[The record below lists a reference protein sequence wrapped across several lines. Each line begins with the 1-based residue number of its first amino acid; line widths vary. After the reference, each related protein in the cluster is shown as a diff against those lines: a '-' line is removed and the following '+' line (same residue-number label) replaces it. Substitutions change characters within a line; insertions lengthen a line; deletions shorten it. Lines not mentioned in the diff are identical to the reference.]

1 MKKKILFSLIGAVII
16 FLWQFIS
23 FALVNFHQSSM
34 QYTKAQEEI
43 LQAMENSGLQEGMYL
58 LGQPDPSLSS
68 DAKKQEYKQYEGK
81 PFAIINYRKS
91 MSMDM
96 AMPMFR
102 GFLVAFVISWLLF
115 WIFLQQKDP
124 SLKNRVILALSV
136 GLIGFFFTPYTNFIW
151 YKNPD
156 IFAYF
161 ADGIVPWIILG
172 FIGHKMAR

>member
-1 MKKKILFSLIGAVII
+1 MKKKILFSLLGAVII

-23 FALVNFHQSSM
+23 FALVNLHQSSM
-34 QYTKAQEEI
+34 EYTTAQEEI
-43 LQAMENSGLQEGMYL
+43 LQALEASGLQEGMYF
-58 LGQPDPSLSS
+58 LGQPDPSLSPDERDIES
-68 DAKKQEYKQYEGK
+68 KKFAGK
-81 PFAIINYRKS
+81 PFAIINYQKS

-96 AMPMFR
+96 VMPMIR

-124 SLKNRVILALSV
+124 SLKNRMILALSV

-151 YKNPD
+151 FKNPD

-161 ADGIVPWIILG
+161 ADGIVPWIFLG
-172 FIGHKMAR
+172 FIGHKMAK